1 MVTIFG
7 KQCFFGI
14 PNYYQPDWIIE
25 WIISRFWKKEVPRI
39 LPKNKTSKERI
50 HVKILKLILFQVI
63 VTTKS
68 IVNFNSN
75 VLYLEKDDI
84 TDLDIAYS
92 IIFDEMK
99 KEYMRERE
107 RGRDKRDG
115 DRAAIP
121 QRIFQSFLVSI
132 ENDVNEYV
140 SVLNCDVI
148 LVQ

>member
-1 MVTIFG
+1 M
-7 KQCFFGI
+7 
-14 PNYYQPDWIIE
+14 
-25 WIISRFWKKEVPRI
+25 
-39 LPKNKTSKERI
+39 
-50 HVKILKLILFQVI
+50 
-63 VTTKS
+63 TTKS